1 MWFERM
7 PLEVWFDKYQYE
19 VDYDI
24 GESAVKY
31 LTFDQLGV
39 DLAGLPLRYGYHKGR
54 PDLRELL
61 AQDYPGLT
69 GENVIVTSG
78 GSEANFA
85 IMSALCKPGDHVIV
99 EHPNYS
105 SMYEVP
111 RSLGC
116 NVELLELEFNDAFK
130 PDLDKLESMVTP
142 ETRIVS
148 LTHPNNPT
156 GSMITEDELHRVI
169 TIIEK
174 NKTYLL
180 FDETYREMCFD
191 TTLPAASTLSPRVV
205 SLSSMSKCYG
215 IPGIRLGWAATQ
227 NKDLLAQLLAIR
239 EQLSI
244 TNNVMSEA
252 IALKVLNDK
261 ESYLANARKQI
272 KANRDYVSEWMDR
285 QEDFEWVFPEAGVVA
300 FPRLKRST
308 GVDPESLI
316 VSIVEDYRTF
326 TIPGRCFECNNYHF
340 RLGFGADLDEIKTG
354 LSNVDHALAGLK
366 QRTSPRPTKQPVS

>member
-31 LTFDQLGV
+31 LTFDQLDV
-39 DLAGLPLRYGYHKGR
+39 DLTGLPLRYGYHEGR

-61 AQDYPGLT
+61 AKDYPGFT

-116 NVELLELEFNDAFK
+116 NVDLLTLEFDKDFK

-142 ETRIVS
+142 RTKIVS

-156 GSMITEDELHRVI
+156 GSMITEDELHR
-169 TIIEK
+169 IISIVEE

-191 TTLPAASTLSPRVV
+191 TMLPAASTLSPRVI

-227 NKDLLAQLLAIR
+227 DKDLLAQLLAIR

-244 TNNVMSEA
+244 TNNVMSEV
-252 IALKVLNDK
+252 IALKVLSDK
-261 ESYLANARKQI
+261 EKILAKARKQI
-272 KANRDYVSEWMDR
+272 KANRAYVSEWIDR

-300 FPRLKRST
+300 FPRLKRSA
-308 GVDPESLI
+308 GVDPETLI
-316 VSIVEDYRTF
+316 VFIVEDYRTF
-326 TIPGRCFECNNYHF
+326 TIPGRCFECDNHHF
-340 RLGFGADLDEIKTG
+340 RLGFGANLDEIKSG
-354 LSNVDHALAGLK
+354 LVNVERALAGLK
-366 QRTSPRPTKQPVS
+366 QGTSPRATRQPLS

>member
-1 MWFERM
+1 MWFQRM
-7 PLEVWFDKYQYE
+7 TLEVWFDKYQYE

-31 LTFDQLGV
+31 MTFDQLDV
-39 DLAGLPLRYGYHKGR
+39 DLAGLPLRYGYHEGR
-54 PDLRELL
+54 PDLRELI
-61 AQDYPGLT
+61 AQDYPGFT

-99 EHPNYS
+99 EHPNYT

-116 NVELLELEFNDAFK
+116 NVELFHLEYDNAFK
-130 PDLDKLESMVTP
+130 PDIDKLQSMITP
-142 ETRIVS
+142 ETKIVS

-156 GSMITEDELHRVI
+156 GSMVTEDELRRI
-169 TIIEK
+169 IEIIEK
-174 NKTYLL
+174 NNTYLL

-191 TTLPAASTLSPRVV
+191 SMLPPASILSPRVI

-227 NKDLLAQLLAIR
+227 DKQLLAQLLAIR
-239 EQLSI
+239 EQISI

-252 IALKVLNDK
+252 IALKVLADK
-261 ESYLANARKQI
+261 ETFLANARRQI
-272 KANRDYVSEWMDR
+272 KTNRDYVDQWMAARD
-285 QEDFEWVFPEAGVVA
+285 DFEWIFPEAGVVG
-300 FPRLKRST
+300 FPRLKQSA
-308 GVDPESLI
+308 GVDPEDLI
-316 VSIVEDYRTF
+316 VSIVENYRTF
-326 TIPGRCFECNNYHF
+326 TIPGRCFESDNHHF
-340 RLGFGADLDEIKTG
+340 RLGFGANLDEIKIG
-354 LSNVDHALAGLK
+354 LDNVDKALAGLK
-366 QRTSPRPTKQPVS
+366 QANSPRGTKLPAG

>member
-1 MWFERM
+1 MRGTWVE
-7 PLEVWFDKYQYE
+7 
-19 VDYDI
+19 
-24 GESAVKY
+24 
-31 LTFDQLGV
+31 QL
-39 DLAGLPLRYGYHKGR
+39 LR
-54 PDLRELL
+54 
-61 AQDYPGLT
+61 T

-99 EHPNYS
+99 EHPNYT

-116 NVELLELEFNDAFK
+116 NVELFKLDFDHAFK
-130 PDLDKLESMVTP
+130 PDLDRLEAMVTP
-142 ETRIVS
+142 ETKIVS

-156 GSMITEDELHRVI
+156 GSMITADELQR
-169 TIIEK
+169 IIAIVEK
-174 NKTYLL
+174 NNTYLL

-191 TTLPAASTLSPRVV
+191 TMLPAASTLSPRVI

-227 NKDLLAQLLAIR
+227 DKDLLAQLLAIR
-239 EQLSI
+239 EQVSI

-252 IALKVLNDK
+252 IALKVLSDK
-261 ESYLANARKQI
+261 ESLLTKVRKQI
-272 KANRDYVSEWMDR
+272 KANRDYVSQWIDG

-300 FPRLKRST
+300 FPRLKHSA
-308 GVDPESLI
+308 GVDPEALI

-326 TIPGRCFECNNYHF
+326 TIPGRCFECDNHHF

-354 LSNVDHALAGLK
+354 LSNVEHALASLK
-366 QRTSPRPTKQPVS
+366 QGINPSATRQPIS

>member
-1 MWFERM
+1 MWFQRM
-7 PLEVWFDKYQYE
+7 TLEVWFDKYQYE

-31 LTFDQLGV
+31 MTFDQLGV
-39 DLAGLPLRYGYHKGR
+39 DLAGLPLRYGYHEGR

-61 AQDYPGLT
+61 AHDYPGFT

-99 EHPNYS
+99 EHPNYA

-116 NVELLELEFNDAFK
+116 NVELFHLEYDNAFK
-130 PDLDKLESMVTP
+130 PDIDKLQSMITP
-142 ETRIVS
+142 ETKIVS

-156 GSMITEDELHRVI
+156 GSMVTEGELRR
-169 TIIEK
+169 IIEIIE
-174 NKTYLL
+174 NNNTYLL

-191 TTLPAASTLSPRVV
+191 FMLPPASILSPRVI

-227 NKDLLAQLLAIR
+227 DKQLLAQLLAIR
-239 EQLSI
+239 EQISI

-252 IALKVLNDK
+252 IALKVLADK
-261 ESYLANARKQI
+261 EKFLANARRQI
-272 KANRDYVSEWMDR
+272 KTNRDYVDQWMAARD
-285 QEDFEWVFPEAGVVA
+285 DFEWIFPEAGVVG
-300 FPRLKRST
+300 FPRLKKTT
-308 GVDPESLI
+308 GVDPEDLI
-316 VSIVEDYRTF
+316 VSIVENYRTF
-326 TIPGRCFECNNYHF
+326 TIPGRCFESDNHHF
-340 RLGFGADLDEIKTG
+340 RLGFGANLDEIKIG
-354 LSNVDHALAGLK
+354 LDNVDKALAGLK
-366 QRTSPRPTKQPVS
+366 QTNSPRETKLPAG